1 MLRTQLRYLE
11 LILEHGTFVA
21 AARQA
26 GVSQPAVSKA
36 ITELQRTLGVRLFER
51 SGHRFVPNVQAYRV
65 VHAATRFQAE
75 LDALRETPGDA
86 RDDHSTTDG
95 AALRIGLAPA
105 SALLYGP
112 SIEKVWH
119 AHRPEGF
126 LQLISGSAPELMS
139 RLRQRDLHL
148 IIAPHGRREATAD
161 LQWRKLHTSEPTVYV
176 RAGHP
181 VPALTTLEDICDARW
196 AVAGNPGTVGHV
208 IEEAHQVRKLPPP
221 RVVVQC
227 HDYHI
232 LLTLVASSDL
242 FCLVPHPCLL
252 KTIEPGSVRAIR
264 LREGLPKYEVNLSWL
279 RDVDERFQ
287 PVIQAIASSLSPIKD
302 PG

>member
-1 MLRTQLRYLE
+1 MDVRMPTMDGLTA
-11 LILEHGTFVA
+11 T
-21 AARQA
+21 ARL
-26 GVSQPAVSKA
+26 
-36 ITELQRTLGVRLFER
+36 TER
-51 SGHRFVPNVQAYRV
+51 SG
-65 VHAATRFQAE
+65 AAA
-75 LDALRETPGDA
+75 APG
-86 RDDHSTTDG
+86 
-95 AALRIGLAPA
+95 
-105 SALLYGP
+105 
-112 SIEKVWH
+112 
-119 AHRPEGF
+119 
-126 LQLISGSAPELMS
+126 
-139 RLRQRDLHL
+139 
-148 IIAPHGRREATAD
+148 
-161 LQWRKLHTSEPTVYV
+161 
-176 RAGHP
+176 
-181 VPALTTLEDICDARW
+181 
-196 AVAGNPGTVGHV
+196 
-208 IEEAHQVRKLPPP
+208 PPP